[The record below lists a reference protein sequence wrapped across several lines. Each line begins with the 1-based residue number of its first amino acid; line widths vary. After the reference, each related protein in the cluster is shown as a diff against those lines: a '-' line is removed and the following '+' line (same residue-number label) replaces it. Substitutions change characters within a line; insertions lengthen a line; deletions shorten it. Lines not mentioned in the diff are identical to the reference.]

1 MPSSFDPTSFGIA
14 CSTGGYN
21 IDIGDGLL
29 DKVLGEAGERLIIAD
44 QFLAGRL
51 TAAGIDVIPL
61 VADENTKSLDR
72 MADLIEAIRNHQA
85 TRNTTLVAIGG
96 GVVQDCVTFVASV
109 YMRGVP
115 WIYVPTTLLSMV
127 DSCIGGKSSINV
139 GQHKN
144 IIGTF
149 HPPLRVVID
158 PALAETLSP
167 EQRIAGLC
175 EAVKICMCRGTEAF
189 DAYLAL
195 GASPM
200 SNPDGFAAVTELCL
214 RAKKWF
220 IEIDEFDRKERLVLN
235 FGHTFGH
242 AIEAASGFAISH
254 GVAVG
259 LGMLAAL
266 HLGEKL
272 GHTDMSDTRVKAF
285 YDHVHGLVSGVD
297 GLTET
302 LRQCPLDRLMVAFC
316 ADKKHGRDQL
326 AVILVNRL
334 GAVERTML
342 PRNGE
347 MLANISNAFAM
358 LQAVTFE
365 DGTASET
372 VFAGI

>member
-1 MPSSFDPTSFGIA
+1 MPFLSDPKSFSIA
-14 CSTGGYN
+14 CSTGTYD
-21 IDIGDGLL
+21 IAIGDGLL
-29 DKVLGEAGERLIIAD
+29 DAVLGEAGERLVIAD
-44 QFLAGRL
+44 TFLAERL
-51 TAAGIDVIPL
+51 AAAGIDAIPL
-61 VADENTKSLDR
+61 QAEECTKSLER
-72 MADLIEAIRNHQA
+72 MAGLIEAIKSRQA

-96 GVVQDCVTFVASV
+96 GVVQDCVTFAASV

-139 GQHKN
+139 GQYKN
-144 IIGTF
+144 IVGTF

-158 PALAETLSP
+158 PVLARTLSR

-175 EAVKICMCRGTEAF
+175 EAVKICMCKGPDAF

-195 GASPM
+195 GVSPEASAG
-200 SNPDGFAAVTELCL
+200 SLAAVTELCL

-266 HLGEKL
+266 DLGERL
-272 GHTDMSDTRVKAF
+272 GHTPLADARVRAF
-285 YDHVHGLVSGVD
+285 RDHVRALVAGVD
-297 GLTET
+297 GLSAA
-302 LRQCPLDRLMVAFC
+302 LGACSIDKLMAAFSS
-316 ADKKHGRDQL
+316 DKKHGRDQL
-326 AVILVNRL
+326 AVILVNRE
-334 GAVERTML
+334 GAVERIIL
-342 PRNGE
+342 PRNDQVLAEIAGTFSRLKAVAFGE
-347 MLANISNAFAM
+347 A
-358 LQAVTFE
+358 TR
-365 DGTASET
+365 
-372 VFAGI
+372 

>member
-1 MPSSFDPTSFGIA
+1 MRSSCNPTSFGIA

-21 IDIGDGLL
+21 IQIGEGLL
-29 DKVLGEAGERLIIAD
+29 DKELGEDGERLVIAD
-44 QFLAGRL
+44 QFFAGHLATL
-51 TAAGIDVIPL
+51 GIEAIPII
-61 VADENTKSLDR
+61 ANESSKSLDR
-72 MADLIEAIRNHQA
+72 IADLIEALKSRQA
-85 TRNTTLVAIGG
+85 TRGTTLIAIGG

-115 WIYVPTTLLSMV
+115 WVYIPTTLLSMV

-139 GQHKN
+139 GPYKN
-144 IIGTF
+144 IVGTF

-158 PALAETLSP
+158 PILAQTLSS

-175 EAVKICMCRGTEAF
+175 EAVKICMCRGAEVF

-195 GASPM
+195 GACPTVS
-200 SNPDGFAAVTELCL
+200 DKDFAAVTELCL

-242 AIEAASGFAISH
+242 AIEAASGFAVSH

-266 HLGEKL
+266 NLGEQL
-272 GHTDMSDTRVKAF
+272 AYTEMSDLRVRALRH
-285 YDHVHGLVSGVD
+285 HVRGLVTGVSGLSEAL
-297 GLTET
+297 GN
-302 LRQCPLDRLMVAFC
+302 CSLDKLMDAFC

-326 AVILVNRL
+326 AVILINRL
-334 GAVERTML
+334 GIVERTML
-342 PRNGE
+342 PRNEE
-347 MLANISNAFAM
+347 MLANISKAFAR
-358 LQAVTFE
+358 LKSDF
-365 DGTASET
+365 SES
-372 VFAGI
+372 

>member
-1 MPSSFDPTSFGIA
+1 MPFSFEPTSFEIA
-14 CSTGGYN
+14 AASGAYE
-21 IDIGDGLL
+21 IRIGNGLL
-29 DKVLGEAGERLIIAD
+29 EQELGQVGERLVIAD
-44 QFLAGRL
+44 QFLAARL
-51 TAAGIDVIPL
+51 SALGIDAIPL
-61 VADENTKSLDR
+61 LADEATKSLDR
-72 MADLIEAIRNHQA
+72 MTALIEAIKNHQA

-96 GVVQDCVTFVASV
+96 GVVQDCVTFAASV

-115 WIYVPTTLLSMV
+115 WVYVPTTLLSMV

-139 GQHKN
+139 GPFKN

-158 PALAETLSP
+158 PSLAQTLSA

-175 EAVKICMCRGTEAF
+175 EAVKICMCKGADAF

-195 GASPM
+195 GVSPM
-200 SNPDGFAAVTELCL
+200 ASADALAAVTELCL

-272 GHTDMSDTRVKAF
+272 GHTQSSELRVQAF

-302 LRQCPLDRLMVAFC
+302 LRRCPPDKLMAAFS
-316 ADKKHGRDQL
+316 ADKKHGRDNFT
-326 AVILVNRL
+326 VIIVNRL
-334 GAVERTML
+334 GTVERIML
-342 PRNGE
+342 PRNDDTSAAIAG
-347 MLANISNAFAM
+347 AFAA
-358 LQAVTFE
+358 LQAL
-365 DGTASET
+365 G
-372 VFAGI
+372 